1 MKRTTGKTGKTDSV
15 AAGRKS
21 VKKATTKATGAG
33 TTRTAMWGTTK
44 RAGTGTSKTTVVK
57 AAPKK
62 RTTRSKVT
70 PKSVLVSIRPEFI
83 ELIFAGK
90 KKFEYRTKV
99 TKDPITRLVIYAPL
113 PVQRIVAVAE
123 VDKTYP
129 PGTKEPDCYA
139 IHLAKVHRLSKP
151 PRLQEAFPRFRTP
164 PQWIFALEE
173 AEVDALLKKFG

>member
-1 MKRTTGKTGKTDSV
+1 
-15 AAGRKS
+15 
-21 VKKATTKATGAG
+21 
-33 TTRTAMWGTTK
+33 MWGTTRK
-44 RAGTGTSKTTVVK
+44 AGEGTSKTTVAK
-57 AAPKK
+57 AAPKT
-62 RTTRSKVT
+62 RVTRSKVA
-70 PKSVLVSIRPEFI
+70 PKSVMVSIRPEFV

-173 AEVDALLKKFG
+173 EEVDALLKKFG